1 MLFASYI
8 LISSGRSVSGWCK
21 HLTGLLDPLTVR
33 GYTLRNRIV
42 LPPLQ
47 TGRATLEGAVT
58 SRLINFYLRRSAAL
72 GLPIVEHAYI
82 SLAGKLSF
90 KQLGIHNDG
99 LIPGLTTLAK
109 AIKGVGAPAILQITH
124 AGGVANKK
132 IIGEIPAGPSA
143 TNKSRQLQKIELLS
157 IVEEFGVAAER
168 AVKAG
173 FDGLE
178 FHGAHGFL
186 LNQFFSPLMNRR
198 NDEFGGSL
206 ENRMRF
212 PLLAVDRVRKAL
224 KDGLLLY
231 RLGADDL
238 APNGIQIE
246 EAATFAM
253 ALEQHGVDIIDVS
266 GGMCGSEPKQLRL
279 IKGYFVPQAAYIKKV
294 VKVPIIGVGGITEP
308 ELADQL
314 IKDNQVGPSSNRQ
327 SIMERPPMGTKSR

>member
-1 MLFASYI
+1 
-8 LISSGRSVSGWCK
+8 
-21 HLTGLLDPLTVR
+21 LTGLLDSLEVR

-47 TGRATLEGAVT
+47 TGRATFEGAVT
-58 SRLINFYLRRSAAL
+58 NRLINFYVKRSSAV

-99 LIPGLTTLAK
+99 LIPGLTLLAK
-109 AIKGVGAPAILQITH
+109 AIHDIGAPAILQITH

-132 IIGEIPAGPSA
+132 IIGDIPAGPTA
-143 TNKSRQLQKIELLS
+143 TNKSRQLQKNELLS
-157 IVEEFGVAAER
+157 IADEFGVATER

-173 FDGLE
+173 FDGVE

-186 LNQFFSPLMNRR
+186 LNQFFSPLMNKR

-212 PLLAVDRVRKAL
+212 PLLAVDKVREAL
-224 KDGLLLY
+224 KGRLLLY

-246 EAATFAM
+246 DASTFASE
-253 ALEQHGVDIIDVS
+253 LEKHGVDIIDVS
-266 GGMCGSEPKQLRL
+266 GGMCGSEPKQLHR
-279 IKGYFVPQAAYIKKV
+279 IKGYFIPQAARIKKA
-294 VKVPIIGVGGITEP
+294 VKTPIIGVGGITEP
-308 ELADQL
+308 EFADQL
-314 IKDNQVGPSSNRQ
+314 IRENQVDLVAIGRALWKDHQ
-327 SIMERPPMGTKSR
+327 WAEKAVEKLRTK